1 MTMNCQQCQSRIEL
15 LLDSA
20 LSETEQSAVEHHLD
34 ACPDCRA
41 SLQQER
47 AMREELAALEVPP
60 MRPGFPAEALAQVRR
75 VHAPERRQGFIAG
88 FGSAV
93 AAGLALWFAVLFI
106 APPQERDEA
115 LYSVSVSVGRVEH
128 VNLVLNSPQQ
138 MEQASITLSL
148 PEHAELDGYP
158 GQRELTWTASLHKG
172 KNRLSLPLRLVSA
185 EPGEIVARIRSAEGE
200 KAFRLKLQVKARQS
214 AVTHF
219 SQV

>member
-15 LLDSA
+15 MLDGT
-20 LSETEQSAVEHHLD
+20 LSETEHTAVEHHLQRCH
-34 ACPDCRA
+34 ACRA
-41 SLQQER
+41 WLQQER
-47 AMREELAALEVPP
+47 AMRDELAALEVPA
-60 MRPGFPAEALAQVRR
+60 MRQDFPAEALAQVRR
-75 VHAPERRQGFIAG
+75 LHAPERRQGFIAG

-106 APPQERDEA
+106 SPSQENDEA
-115 LYSVSVSVGRVEH
+115 LYSVSVSVGQVQH

-158 GQRELTWTASLHKG
+158 GQRELTWTASLQKG
-172 KNRLSLPLRLVSA
+172 KNRLSLPLRLASA
-185 EPGEIVARIRSAEGE
+185 EPGEIVARIRHAEGE

-214 AVTHF
+214 AVTQF